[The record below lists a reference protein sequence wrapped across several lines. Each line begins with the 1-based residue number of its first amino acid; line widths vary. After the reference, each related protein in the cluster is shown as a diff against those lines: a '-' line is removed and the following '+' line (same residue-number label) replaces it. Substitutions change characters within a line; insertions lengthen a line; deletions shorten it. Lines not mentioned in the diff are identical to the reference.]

1 MSSDSNNPISENLS
15 DGDQLNDEDSGK
27 DGNNDKNN
35 LESSLSGNNEENME
49 PSLSENDENDIVS
62 NPDSDDS
69 LEAKNKKNTTITV
82 KSTSILRGTHLYVF
96 LKDANG
102 NALANKT
109 LLLTFNNAVYNKTTD
124 DNGRVS
130 LKISSAKL
138 GNYTL
143 IVNFNGDS
151 SYKSS
156 NKTCKIH
163 VYHIETHITVNSLTI
178 LRGNSLNVYLRDTNN
193 NTIPGQNISITFR
206 GTKYTKTTDSNG
218 KVSLKISS
226 APAGNYS
233 TKINFEGNPSYT
245 ASNRSFTLTVKWYE
259 THITVNSLTII
270 RGNHLYV
277 YLRDNESK
285 TIPGQSITITFN
297 GKTYAKTTD
306 SNGRCSL
313 KISSAPAGKYSTK
326 INFEGK
332 GCYAPSSR
340 SFTLTVKWYE
350 THITVNSKII
360 VKGSY
365 LYATLR
371 NSSSK
376 TISGQSISITFR
388 GTKYTKTTDSNGKVS
403 LKISS
408 APIGKYSIKINFAG
422 KDCYAPSSRSFTLT
436 VTGGGSGK
444 KITQKTIVID
454 TDHIFSESK
463 DKKFMND
470 LAAALKAKGYKVIV
484 AGRGPNAHCN
494 DLTSGKYSNACLLCL
509 FGGADSGMFVDMS
522 SNWYQNTLKQYNDRV
537 VLGFLVPPNTVN
549 LANCTYLKR
558 AHDDDYSSDD
568 FVGLEY
574 PGLYLNQHGMDYI
587 YGRSAS
593 EMANNFVNYA
603 KNGASIGLNNT
614 LPKF

>member
-1 MSSDSNNPISENLS
+1 M
-15 DGDQLNDEDSGK
+15 
-27 DGNNDKNN
+27 
-35 LESSLSGNNEENME
+35 ESSLSGNNEENME
-49 PSLSENDENDIVS
+49 SSLSENNGNNENDIIS

-138 GNYTL
+138 GNHTL
-143 IVNFNGDS
+143 IVNFSGDS
-151 SYKSS
+151 SYKPA

-178 LRGNSLNVYLRDTNN
+178 LRGNY
-193 NTIPGQNISITFR
+193 
-206 GTKYTKTTDSNG
+206 
-218 KVSLKISS
+218 
-226 APAGNYS
+226 
-233 TKINFEGNPSYT
+233 
-245 ASNRSFTLTVKWYE
+245 
-259 THITVNSLTII
+259 
-270 RGNHLYV
+270 LYV
-277 YLRDNESK
+277 YLRDTKNN
-285 TIPGQSITITFN
+285 TISGQNITIKFN

-326 INFEGK
+326 IDFEGK
-332 GCYAPSSR
+332 DCYAPCNR
-340 SFTLTVKWYE
+340 SFTLTLKWYD

-365 LYATLR
+365 LYAILR

-422 KDCYAPSSRSFTLT
+422 KDCYAPSSRLFTLT
-436 VTGGGSGK
+436 VTGGGSGI

-494 DLTSGKYSNACLLCL
+494 DLTSGKYKNACLLCL
-509 FGGADSGMFVDMS
+509 FGGADSGMFADMS
-522 SNWYQNTLKQYNDRV
+522 ANWYQSLLDQYNDRV

-558 AHDDDYSSDD
+558 AHDDNYSPTN
-568 FVGLEY
+568 FEGLEY

-587 YGRSAS
+587 YGRNAN

>member
-1 MSSDSNNPISENLS
+1 M
-15 DGDQLNDEDSGK
+15 
-27 DGNNDKNN
+27 
-35 LESSLSGNNEENME
+35 ESSLSGNNEENME
-49 PSLSENDENDIVS
+49 SSLSENNGNNENDIIS

-138 GNYTL
+138 GNHTL
-143 IVNFNGDS
+143 IVNFSGDS
-151 SYKSS
+151 SYKPA

-178 LRGNSLNVYLRDTNN
+178 LRGNYLYVYLRDTKN
-193 NTIPGQNISITFR
+193 NTISGQNITIKFNGKT
-206 GTKYTKTTDSNG
+206 YAKTTDSNG
-218 KVSLKISS
+218 RCSLKIGS

-233 TKINFEGNPSYT
+233 TKIDFAGNPSYT
-245 ASNRSFTLTVKWYE
+245 GSNRSFTLTVNWYK
-259 THITVNSLTII
+259 THITVNSLTIV
-270 RGNHLYV
+270 RGNYLYV
-277 YLRDNESK
+277 YLRDNDSK
-285 TIPGQSITITFN
+285 TIPGQSITIKFN

-313 KISSAPAGKYSTK
+313 KISSAPSGKYSTK
-326 INFEGK
+326 TDFEGK
-332 GCYAPSSR
+332 DCYAPCNR
-340 SFTLTVKWYE
+340 SFTLTLKWYD

-365 LYATLR
+365 LYAILR
-371 NSSSK
+371 NSSSQ

-388 GTKYTKTTDSNGKVS
+388 GSKYTKTTDSNGKVS

-436 VTGGGSGK
+436 VTGGGSGI

-494 DLTSGKYSNACLLCL
+494 DLTSGKYKNACLLCL
-509 FGGADSGMFVDMS
+509 FGGADSGMFADMS
-522 SNWYQNTLKQYNDRV
+522 ANWYQSLLDQYNDRV

-558 AHDDDYSSDD
+558 AHDDNYSPTN
-568 FVGLEY
+568 FEGLEY

-587 YGRSAS
+587 YGRNAN